1 LERKDCVDERQFDT
15 LTRGCAVTVTHKNA
29 EAASIA
35 SMGTE
40 TDDAKLRATF
50 RNGKM
55 IIWRALSCGAVKIRS
70 VDPTISPGFDFDFQ
84 LFFCFSWAWMG
95 EDYGCDA
102 DDILLSLSISISIS
116 KIRNQIRNKAH
127 RAEAIQ
133 NSTVRRIGFYAQAAG
148 LDNMLYSRYLSR

>member
-1 LERKDCVDERQFDT
+1 MLERKDCVDERQFDT

-35 SMGTE
+35 SIGIE

-55 IIWRALSCGAVKIRS
+55 IIWRAASCGAVMKIRS

-84 LFFCFSWAWMG
+84 VFFVFHGHGW
-95 EDYGCDA
+95 ERITDA
-102 DDILLSLSISISIS
+102 MLMVYYCYYQYQYRYRYPKSQIANHKSE
-116 KIRNQIRNKAH
+116 IRLIEPK
-127 RAEAIQ
+127 
-133 NSTVRRIGFYAQAAG
+133 
-148 LDNMLYSRYLSR
+148 LSRTQR